1 MVTEGDLT
9 WGSEHTI
16 QCTDGLLWN
25 YVPET
30 CVILLTC
37 VTSKNSIKSKK
48 KKKFGFYNKCGYKPR
63 LFSVKEYCG

>member
-48 KKKFGFYNKCGYKPR
+48 KKKVWI
-63 LFSVKEYCG
+63 L